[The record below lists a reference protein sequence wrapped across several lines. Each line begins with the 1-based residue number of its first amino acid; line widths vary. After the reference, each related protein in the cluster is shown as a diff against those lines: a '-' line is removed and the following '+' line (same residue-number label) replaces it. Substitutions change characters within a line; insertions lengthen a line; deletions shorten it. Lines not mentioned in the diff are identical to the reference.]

1 MAKPRKIQLQSA
13 YLKVGNFKGMF
24 SDLAA
29 FSQPDALS
37 NDMWLY
43 TGVTVTLS
51 DVMLRNNDLVI
62 KTVDDPATDLT
73 STNLDS
79 GKWKIVR
86 HLTDAEINWLAA
98 QLYNPPSAS
107 LSGGAALEKNCSINP
122 YSAVLSWGVT
132 AGTNPITTC
141 EFQKKEGAG
150 VWTKVK
156 DLTGPSGTET
166 VSVTINTDTQFRVM
180 VSSKAGEA
188 VYSSIRSVTFQYKTG
203 YRVGAADAVADDT
216 WMKAGTMALD
226 SSVYGSFTLNPE
238 LGEHMY
244 YYVPVSMVSGPNY
257 IDPPYFY
264 VGGFEGGFAVYSSTA
279 VYTLGDGTTI
289 NYVVYRSNQA
299 NLGETTVTVSA
310 S

>member
-73 STNLDS
+73 SANLAN

-107 LSGGAALEKNCSINP
+107 LSGGISLEKNYSVSP
-122 YSAVLSWGVT
+122 YSTSLSWSVT

-156 DLTGPSGTET
+156 DLTGTSGTET
-166 VSVTINTDTQFRVM
+166 VSVTINTDTQFRIL

-216 WMKAGTMALD
+216 WMKAGAMALD
-226 SSVYGSFTLNPE
+226 SSVYGSFTLSPGS
-238 LGEHMY
+238 GEHMY
-244 YYVPVSMVSGPNY
+244 YYVPASMVSSPY
-257 IDPPYFY
+257 LSPPYFY
-264 VGGFEGGFAVYSSTA
+264 VGGFEGGFEVYSTSA

-289 NYVVYRSNQA
+289 NYVVYRSSQP
-299 NLGETTVTVSA
+299 NLGNTTVTISA